1 MLQER
6 DPRSAWLRMS
16 HPLRGAM
23 CLVAAAC
30 LAACA
35 TTTAPP
41 EGDATPEP
49 GSWYGGGLHWSRTAA
64 EHRAIFEQTF
74 RLAAERLEELADG
87 REPGTWAVSVDAD
100 ETLIDNSQYDLD
112 TARRGEEF
120 NQESW
125 HEWVL
130 QKAAPALPGAAGFTM
145 RVQELG
151 GIVAVVTNRRA
162 HQCAPTAE
170 NLRRVGIA
178 FDIALCRAEVGEKEP
193 RWNALQ
199 EGTAASWPGVQ
210 LGSETSPGA
219 VEVLMW
225 VGDNIGDFPDLDQS
239 ARKREGRLT
248 EFGDRYFALPN
259 PMYGSWEDNPK
270 K

>member
-1 MLQER
+1 MHQPTQIQ
-6 DPRSAWLRMS
+6 PRARRARANRI
-16 HPLRGAM
+16 P
-23 CLVAAAC
+23 CLLTAIV
-30 LAACA
+30 LAGCA

-41 EGDATPEP
+41 EADATAEP
-49 GSWYGGGLHWSRTAA
+49 GAWYGGGLHWSRTAA
-64 EHRAIFEQTF
+64 EYRAIFEQTF
-74 RLAAERLEELADG
+74 KLAAERLEVLADG
-87 REPGTWAVSVDAD
+87 LEPGTWAVSIDAD

-112 TARRGEEF
+112 SAKRGGEF
-120 NQESW
+120 NQETW

-130 QKAAPALPGAAGFTM
+130 QMAAPALPGAAVFTM

-151 GIVAVVTNRRA
+151 GIVAVVTNRRV

-170 NLRRVGIA
+170 NLRRVEIA
-178 FDIALCRAEVGEKEP
+178 FDIALCRTEDVEKEP

-199 EGTAASWPGVQ
+199 DGTAASWPGAQ
-210 LGSETSPGA
+210 FASESPPGA

-239 ARKREGRLT
+239 LRNRKGSLS

-270 K
+270 E